1 MSAASAYYR
10 IIKRSRRYTGITKTQ
25 GWDLYEKPQKKEVVR
40 WMITNLNAWIDGEEN
55 PVIREAYIEYVEHLA
70 RLSR

>member
-1 MSAASAYYR
+1 MKSR
-10 IIKRSRRYTGITKTQ
+10 I
-25 GWDLYEKPQKKEVVR
+25 KKEVVR
-40 WMITNLNAWIDGEEN
+40 WMITNLNAWINEEEN